1 VVTLLDRVLRPLK
14 SKDERLQLSNRKLLA
29 ARFAGLECPG
39 ALEFPDLLLEVRIL
53 VRQGAGPAGRG
64 EPDGAEQC
72 YKKDSHTCSPKLV
85 VSRTAQPYAIADA
98 RRHANANII
107 ASRAAVGAAS

>member
-1 VVTLLDRVLRPLK
+1 LNHLVTLLDGVLMALE
-14 SKDERLQLSNRKLLA
+14 SQDEPLQLADRKLLA

-39 ALEFPDLLLEVRIL
+39 ALEFPDLLLEVRLL

-72 YKKDSHTCSPKLV
+72 YKRDSHTGSPSHV
-85 VSRTAQPYAIADA
+85 EDSDTAAERTSSPV
-98 RRHANANII
+98 
-107 ASRAAVGAAS
+107 AAAGETLSPDFT